1 MATIK
6 KKIEFTEEELKEV
19 LCARYNLDKD
29 ETTIEIYKSKN
40 EENYSIITIEGKEK
54 IKPLTWADR

>member
-6 KKIEFTEEELKEV
+6 KKIEFTEKELKEV
-19 LCARYNLDKD
+19 LCERYNLDKD

-40 EENYSIITIEGKEK
+40 EEDYSIITTEGKEK
-54 IKPLTWADR
+54 NKPLTWADR

>member
-6 KKIEFTEEELKEV
+6 KKIEFTEKELKEV
-19 LCARYNLDKD
+19 LCERYNLDKD

-40 EENYSIITIEGKEK
+40 EEDYSIITIEGKEK
-54 IKPLTWADR
+54 NKPLTWADR